1 MLIVIY
7 LSSLAFLSADTAS
20 IDPVAST
27 VAIGALLPQVD
38 AALLLPQQTAA
49 AQGLFLYFNLL
60 LNF

>member
-1 MLIVIY
+1 MLILIY

-49 AQGLFLYFNLL
+49 AQGLFL
-60 LNF
+60 